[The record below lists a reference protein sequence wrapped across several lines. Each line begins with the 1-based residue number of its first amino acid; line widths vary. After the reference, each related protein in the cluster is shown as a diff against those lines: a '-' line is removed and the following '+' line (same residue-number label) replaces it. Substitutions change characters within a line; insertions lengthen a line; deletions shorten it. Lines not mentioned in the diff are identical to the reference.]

1 MEKYVYNKDGLRFE
15 RQKRSAGH
23 IFRTVMKYFLASIA
37 LAALYYIIIAV
48 FFSTSEEKR
57 LRAENRLIE
66 EKYGTI
72 EEKVA
77 LLDDIVAG
85 LEVRDRDIYSKIF
98 DSEPIFSDW
107 EKRFIFLNALD
118 SLPESE
124 IVHRANEAVEASVA
138 MSSSIGGRLSEIA
151 RIVSD
156 KAADSIF
163 SIPLSSP
170 VPDFTITQT
179 GASIGRKMNPF
190 YKIVYNHTGLDILAY
205 AGDKVVASAPGTVKQ
220 VVRAKTGMGNYVVID
235 HGHGYESIYAH
246 LSEINVR
253 KGRRIARGEQVGVVG
268 VSGLTFAAHLH
279 YEVHKDGK
287 TMNPVHYFFAS
298 ESPSDYIGMIRLSAG
313 TGQSLD

>member
-98 DSEPIFSDW
+98 DSEPIFPTGKNVSYSSMPW
-107 EKRFIFLNALD
+107 IRFPKA
-118 SLPESE
+118 
-124 IVHRANEAVEASVA
+124 
-138 MSSSIGGRLSEIA
+138 RLS
-151 RIVSD
+151 
-156 KAADSIF
+156 
-163 SIPLSSP
+163 
-170 VPDFTITQT
+170 T
-179 GASIGRKMNPF
+179 GPTKP
-190 YKIVYNHTGLDILAY
+190 
-205 AGDKVVASAPGTVKQ
+205 
-220 VVRAKTGMGNYVVID
+220 
-235 HGHGYESIYAH
+235 
-246 LSEINVR
+246 
-253 KGRRIARGEQVGVVG
+253 
-268 VSGLTFAAHLH
+268 
-279 YEVHKDGK
+279 
-287 TMNPVHYFFAS
+287 
-298 ESPSDYIGMIRLSAG
+298 
-313 TGQSLD
+313 